1 MLTASLIKKAAK
13 SQSQQGELSLMKR
26 RDFVKITGLAAAA
39 AATIGAPAIA
49 QSMPDL
55 KWRMTASWPKS
66 LDTLY
71 GGAEIMAKAVAEVTD
86 AELGY
91 DAFMVRHRLSD

>member
-1 MLTASLIKKAAK
+1 
-13 SQSQQGELSLMKR
+13 MKR
-26 RDFVKITGLAAAA
+26 RDFVKITGLAVAA
-39 AATIGAPAIA
+39 AATIAAPAIA

-91 DAFMVRHRLSD
+91 DAFMVRHRLSG